1 MRREDATPF
10 ERDRLERSSSLVLP
24 ITCTHPARHLY
35 CYLPMPATLEQ
46 LMAEARRRAVHARA
60 TADIPV
66 LEQRAAS
73 HRPRGFRRRLL
84 ETAANGPAVIA
95 ELKKASPSKGILRS
109 TFHVGSLAFQLASA
123 GAAALS
129 VLTEEDHFLGSLSNL
144 LEASAATELPCL
156 RKDFIVDQFQILEA
170 RAHRADAILLIVAG
184 LSQPELQFLYEKA
197 KTQKLDVLVEVHDEE
212 ELDRALEIGA
222 DIIGVNSRNLKTFEV
237 NLQTSMR
244 LAKRLPANV
253 LKVAES
259 GIHTAPDMSMLRAAG
274 FQAFLIGESLMR
286 TDYPG
291 KSLRELLE
299 AVSVAE
305 ASGAVS

>member
-1 MRREDATPF
+1 
-10 ERDRLERSSSLVLP
+10 
-24 ITCTHPARHLY
+24 
-35 CYLPMPATLEQ
+35 MPATLEQ

-73 HRPRGFRRRLL
+73 HRPRGFRGRLL

-95 ELKKASPSKGILRS
+95 ELKKASPSKGIIRS

-237 NLQTSMR
+237 DLQTSVR
-244 LAKRLPANV
+244 LAKRLPDNV
-253 LKVAES
+253 LRVAES
-259 GIHTAPDMSMLRAAG
+259 GIHTARDMSMLRAAG

-299 AVSVAE
+299 AVAMTE

>member
-1 MRREDATPF
+1 
-10 ERDRLERSSSLVLP
+10 
-24 ITCTHPARHLY
+24 
-35 CYLPMPATLEQ
+35 MPATLEQ
-46 LMAEARRRAVHARA
+46 LMAEARRRAVNSRA

-66 LEQRAAS
+66 LEQRAAA
-73 HRPRGFRRRLL
+73 HAPRGFRRRLL
-84 ETAANGPAVIA
+84 DASETSPAIIA
-95 ELKKASPSKGILRS
+95 ELKKASPSKGIIRS

-123 GAAALS
+123 GATALS
-129 VLTEEDHFLGSLSNL
+129 VLTEENHFLGSLSNL
-144 LEASAATELPCL
+144 LEASAATEIPCL

-197 KTQKLDVLVEVHDEE
+197 KAQQLDVLVEVHDEE

-237 NLQTSMR
+237 DLQTSIQ
-244 LAKRLPANV
+244 LAQRLPENV
-253 LKVAES
+253 LRVAES
-259 GIHTAPDMSMLRAAG
+259 GIHTAADLAMLRAAG

-291 KSLRELLE
+291 KSLRELLD
-299 AVSVAE
+299 AVAVAE
-305 ASGAVS
+305 GSGAVS